1 MAMTKRTVGII
12 IILMII
18 ALTGLIIIQVSLL
31 NSSMALKEQTFQRN
45 VLNALGSVAESLE
58 LQETVETAFDLAPDT
73 PGGGEIAVFAKVLRD
88 SNRDNQTAIE
98 LAGCLDTN
106 IPTIQR
112 TKEGFSYCVPSSQHI
127 VLQVLDSA
135 GRMDTTL
142 IDQFTAPG
150 IYHIKYFNEQLDSGR
165 ASFRMLANNIEQIIQ
180 TDNLDTVTNV
190 GMITLDSSKTGFT
203 MKVLN
208 RLWDLEWRP
217 IQERLDSLDLDSIL
231 GNRLWQAGIDLSYVY
246 GVSSKMADSLVY
258 GNREYTEKLLTSEF
272 RTRLFPHDFLAPS
285 DYLVLFFPE
294 SEAYLWK
301 QMTPMLFSMILFLII
316 IISCFIFTVKTIID
330 QKRNAA
336 LMIDFVNNMTH
347 EFKTPISTVALACEA
362 ILRSDVISDND
373 KVEQYSRLIRDENR
387 RMRSQTEKIL
397 QMATLEEG
405 DLEFKTEAVDL
416 HAVIYEAMDNIAL
429 QIENRGGVIAASLKA
444 DDYFVMADKIHL
456 ENIIFNLL
464 DNANKYSDE
473 RPDIMISTWNDKGQ
487 VFMQVEDHGKGISE
501 ENLKH
506 IFKKYYRV
514 PTGNIHDVKGFGL
527 GLSYVKLMVEAH
539 NGGISIKSK
548 LGKGTRVVLFL
559 SVLKV

>member
-1 MAMTKRTVGII
+1 
-12 IILMII
+12 
-18 ALTGLIIIQVSLL
+18 
-31 NSSMALKEQTFQRN
+31 
-45 VLNALGSVAESLE
+45 
-58 LQETVETAFDLAPDT
+58 
-73 PGGGEIAVFAKVLRD
+73 
-88 SNRDNQTAIE
+88 
-98 LAGCLDTN
+98 
-106 IPTIQR
+106 
-112 TKEGFSYCVPSSQHI
+112 
-127 VLQVLDSA
+127 
-135 GRMDTTL
+135 
-142 IDQFTAPG
+142 
-150 IYHIKYFNEQLDSGR
+150 
-165 ASFRMLANNIEQIIQ
+165 MLANNIEQIIQ

-208 RLWDLEWRP
+208 RLWDLEWQP

-231 GNRLWQAGIDLSYVY
+231 ENRLQQAGIDLNYVY
-246 GVSSKMADSLVY
+246 AVSSEMADSLVY
-258 GNREYTEKLLTSEF
+258 GNREYADELLTSEF
-272 RTRLFPHDFLAPS
+272 RTRLFPHDILVPR

-301 QMTPMLFSMILFLII
+301 QMTPMLFSMILFLMI
-316 IISCFIFTVKTIID
+316 IISCFIYTVKTIID

-362 ILRSDVISDND
+362 ILRSDVISDNT

-416 HAVIYEAMDNIAL
+416 HAVIHEAMDNIAL
-429 QIENRGGVIAASLKA
+429 QIENRGGVIAASLQA
-444 DDYFVMADKIHL
+444 NDYFVPADKIHL

-464 DNANKYSDE
+464 DNANKYSGE
-473 RPDIMISTWNDKGQ
+473 RPDIMISTWNDKEQ

-559 SVLKV
+559 PVLKARRVKSGN